1 MKDTLLSS
9 TYLYDS
15 REKRN
20 RILRLQRMLRILSA
34 GSANPAWNTA
44 ENGDYDERTKKAVRA
59 LQQDFALPVTGIVDL
74 VTWNLLRNQV
84 EQYSAQ
90 SAVPAA
96 VRLYPDPKRIINEG
110 EYSDLVHHMQLMLN
124 TLRLYYDG
132 IPPLPLSGYYDEA
145 TADAVRTFRKINGLE
160 PDIGTDSVFWNRL
173 SEEYNRINRENQ

>member
-1 MKDTLLSS
+1 MRDTLLSG

-15 REKRN
+15 RETKN
-20 RILRLQRMLRILSA
+20 RVLRLQRMLRILSA
-34 GSANPAWNTA
+34 GSGNPAWNTA
-44 ENGDYDERTKKAVRA
+44 ESGDYDERTKKAVRA
-59 LQQDFALPVTGIVDL
+59 LQRDFALPVTGSVDL
-74 VTWNLLRNQV
+74 VTWNLLREQV
-84 EQYSAQ
+84 MLHESH

-96 VRLYPDPKRIINEG
+96 AQLYPDPARIIRED

-145 TADAVRTFRKINGLE
+145 TADAVRTFRIINGLE

-173 SEEYNRINRENQ
+173 SEEFNRINRENQ